1 MKNLKLFFSVLTVFF
16 SILVLTKSFS
26 TNVLM
31 PLMFISLIMT
41 LLITAKEYYDNKEKT
56 MTIYFLL
63 LSIFLFVVTI
73 YNVISLIW
81 NI

>member
-1 MKNLKLFFSVLTVFF
+1 MKNLKLFFSVLTVIF

-56 MTIYFLL
+56 MAIYFLL